1 MSLEEYAS
9 GLVSIAMGWL
19 GWDLDKAMRSDCL
32 AIKVAYEG
40 RCDML
45 SAIFGGSEK
54 SSPNEPDVSERP
66 LSPELFDAVFG

>member
-19 GWDLDKAMRSDCL
+19 GWGLERALRSDCL

-40 RCDML
+40 RCDMF
-45 SAIFGGSEK
+45 SAIFGGTGKPAKET
-54 SSPNEPDVSERP
+54 EVSERP